1 MRPIR
6 ASSSPPD
13 ACRVQGPLSLREGL
27 LLPRRHGET
36 DQGNQLDLYADR
48 PRPPPARKSV
58 APVVR
63 LDGLCAAVRLAP
75 HRAASH
81 TVRQSDLRHH
91 SSQATQD
98 RRPRASECPPH
109 QGRDGVSMSGGPC
122 LGLRCHSSRR
132 RQRSRLARLTRAAAT
147 RNPRGITPR
156 PTETPFAAFTARY
169 RSSTPRV
176 CRRHGG
182 PRLQKTN
189 KPPRQSAQSCKDGVR
204 YTG

>member
-1 MRPIR
+1 MTTT
-6 ASSSPPD
+6 
-13 ACRVQGPLSLREGL
+13 VTGL
-27 LLPRRHGET
+27 LLAGLAPAGMAASLAAREP
-36 DQGNQLDLYADR
+36 DQGV
-48 PRPPPARKSV
+48 PARSLCRSHLDRHHAGKSA

-91 SSQATQD
+91 SSKAAQD
-98 RRPRASECPPH
+98 RCPRTSECPPH

-156 PTETPFAAFTARY
+156 PTETPSRLSH
-169 RSSTPRV
+169 RSNNSRV

-182 PRLQKTN
+182 PRLQKN
-189 KPPRQSAQSCKDGVR
+189 QQASSPICPIMQS
-204 YTG
+204 

>member
-1 MRPIR
+1 MTTT
-6 ASSSPPD
+6 
-13 ACRVQGPLSLREGL
+13 VTGL
-27 LLPRRHGET
+27 LLAGLAPAGMAASLAARKP
-36 DQGNQLDLYADR
+36 DQGASARSLCRSHLDRHHAGK
-48 PRPPPARKSV
+48 PA

-75 HRAASH
+75 YRAASH

-98 RRPRASECPPH
+98 RRPRARECPPH
-109 QGRDGVSMSGGPC
+109 QGRDGVSVSGGPC

-156 PTETPFAAFTARY
+156 PTETPSRLSQPDIVQAPLASADATAHHA
-169 RSSTPRV
+169 
-176 CRRHGG
+176 CK
-182 PRLQKTN
+182 KTN
-189 KPPRQSAQSCKDGVR
+189 KPPRKSAQSCKVSVR